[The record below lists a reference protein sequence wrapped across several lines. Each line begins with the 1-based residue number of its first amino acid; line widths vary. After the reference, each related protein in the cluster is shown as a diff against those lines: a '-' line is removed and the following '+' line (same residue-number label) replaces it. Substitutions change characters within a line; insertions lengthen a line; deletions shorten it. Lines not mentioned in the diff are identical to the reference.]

1 MATDQ
6 QIAHDVL
13 RSIRQIV
20 RRISEHSKTLSRE
33 VGLTVPQLMCLK
45 AVGELLEAQEETTV
59 AAVAARVGLSAPT
72 VSRIVDRLV
81 RAGLVDR
88 ERGVQDRRR
97 VVLTLTSTGRL
108 RFDAL
113 PIPLHEQFVSRFQQL
128 PVDERQQLV
137 TSLLRIT
144 QLMDAS
150 DLDAAPIL
158 SPGSEI
164 E

>member
-6 QIAHDVL
+6 QFAHDVL

-33 VGLTVPQLMCLK
+33 FGLTVPQLMCLK
-45 AVGELLEAQEETTV
+45 AVGDLLEADEETTV
-59 AAVAARVGLSAPT
+59 IAVAAKVGLSAPT

-81 RAGLVDR
+81 RAALLDR

-97 VVLTLTSTGRL
+97 VVLTLTTAGRL

-113 PIPLHEQFVSRFQQL
+113 PVPLHEQFVSRFQQL
-128 PVDERQQLV
+128 PIEERHQLV
-137 TSLLRIT
+137 AALHRIT

-158 SPGSEI
+158 SPGSDLE
-164 E
+164 